1 MAGVLELRGVA
12 IRSPVQ
18 RRRRQELVV
27 VRGCAEQHQRKQAA
41 GRRRRWRL
49 GAAALPDAAE
59 DGGGAAAAAER
70 DHRHDREGDH
80 GGPELPHGAGGR
92 HHVVRRQEGLAAGV
106 GRRGQQGR
114 AQVGGAPRA
123 RADPLVAVD
132 GGGGGGELEQP
143 DVLAAIAGVIR
154 IDDECVDVSCG
165 EQRAS
170 TLIN

>member
-12 IRSPVQ
+12 IRSSVQ
-18 RRRRQELVV
+18 RWRRQELVV

-41 GRRRRWRL
+41 GRRL
-49 GAAALPDAAE
+49 GAALPDAAE
-59 DGGGAAAAAER
+59 GGGAAAAER

-92 HHVVRRQEGLAAGV
+92 HHVVRRQEGLAAGD

-132 GGGGGGELEQP
+132 GDDGGGGGELEQP
-143 DVLAAIAGVIR
+143 DVLAAVAGAIR